1 MWEKIARENQKPPSS
16 DWHVWLIMA
25 GRGFGKT
32 RTGAETVL
40 DLIGQRY
47 KNIAFVGHTIQEGW
61 RVMVNGVSGFK
72 ACFGMR
78 SSDKLLVHKT
88 ERQIITPCGGEDHGV
103 CRRSV

>member
-16 DWHVWLIMA
+16 DWYVWLIMA

-47 KNIAFVGHTIQEGW
+47 KNIAFVGHTIQEAW
-61 RVMVNGVSGFK
+61 HVMVNGISGLK
-72 ACFGMR
+72 VCFAR
-78 SSDKLLVHKT
+78 RCSDVLSIHKID
-88 ERQIITPCGGEDHGV
+88 RQILT
-103 CRRSV
+103 